1 MQSDECFRGFIKGG
15 ISPSDKVQHC
25 LNLLEVLGHSWTVIQ
40 KHKVDRACSYTEF
53 IVKIEVSGFGN
64 FEGSSTI
71 TEDAAMA
78 EAEGLFLNE
87 YNKHFERATQNK
99 SPKNDL
105 DYIKSNQSSG
115 QMGYRDGKLLA
126 TDLKWVEVLCAFR
139 ENLAKHLEPES
150 VIQNLIKEQ
159 RIKEE
164 TKEVKRYLDHD
175 KGNHS
180 RFEVKI
186 QSEKDAPVLIFKTEI
201 LIASVTIASRK
212 EDPDESKKKAYLKTY
227 YYLGGF
233 HGILETFMKA
243 PNDNW
248 SVADTK
254 LNLQKFI
261 IKNRPARSADKL
273 KIIQVFSGLVKK
285 NGVFVHHSVCLHF
298 LGENF
303 NGTSVVSEDE
313 AENEPYRK
321 LFEYLMRLAYF
332 INCQKTQFFSENKFS
347 TNFTKDL
354 QTSTTASSSIK
365 SPYLLAEMQQQ
376 PLDFALPPSN
386 PDMGIAGSRLKCI
399 AEVVNSFLNVYRS
412 DDSPVKIAIQFINL
426 EEFTQNHKSEN
437 GTLFYT
443 VKHDI
448 LGSFVGVGDTLE
460 KALQIAHLNVY
471 ALMHKLVHL
480 VLSYRLISNTENSS
494 SACWLKALIDF
505 NPELVEMKF
514 REKGPSKFDATLTI
528 AVLLSTVRG
537 TGNNLSECQKMLAN
551 QIGKILKIF
560 SSQIIASAGLTRESF
575 KANGPKTGKQAI
587 YRLPVPVFE
596 NNEQKFSINKL
607 TGQAKLM
614 ELIIRFKQIYA
625 AKKQS
630 LNGIEIIKLLK
641 QQNKQLFSRTSTSE
655 CMYQNHLQKFNYVFV
670 VHPLGSF
677 SGNGYSRGQAIKNS
691 HAAAFNRLLELKRI
705 VYKLLKVDLS
715 SVTQE
720 EVDEICSDYSYTFV
734 FKANVYEK
742 KVVLQLS
749 HFFTFHVPC
758 TDHMMGR
765 IEAFRTMVKAIFQL
779 YEEALQEIYRE
790 DNRVLP
796 IIKTNKA
803 LAEANSA

>member
-139 ENLAKHLEPES
+139 GMYMLFSFSPVIIAFLLENLAKHLEPES

-164 TKEVKRYLDHD
+164 TKEIKRYLDHD

-233 HGILETFMKA
+233 HGILETFMKGKQGNFLLQHTDTIFFVILA

-285 NGVFVHHSVCLHF
+285 NGVFVHHSVCLQF

-321 LFEYLMRLAYF
+321 LFEYLRRLAYF

-460 KALQIAHLNVY
+460 KALQIAHLNVRTC
-471 ALMHKLVHL
+471 HFFSNKLV
-480 VLSYRLISNTENSS
+480 T
-494 SACWLKALIDF
+494 F
-505 NPELVEMKF
+505 
-514 REKGPSKFDATLTI
+514 PSCRCTL
-528 AVLLSTVRG
+528 
-537 TGNNLSECQKMLAN
+537 
-551 QIGKILKIF
+551 
-560 SSQIIASAGLTRESF
+560 
-575 KANGPKTGKQAI
+575 
-587 YRLPVPVFE
+587 
-596 NNEQKFSINKL
+596 
-607 TGQAKLM
+607 
-614 ELIIRFKQIYA
+614 
-625 AKKQS
+625 
-630 LNGIEIIKLLK
+630 
-641 QQNKQLFSRTSTSE
+641 
-655 CMYQNHLQKFNYVFV
+655 
-670 VHPLGSF
+670 
-677 SGNGYSRGQAIKNS
+677 
-691 HAAAFNRLLELKRI
+691 
-705 VYKLLKVDLS
+705 
-715 SVTQE
+715 
-720 EVDEICSDYSYTFV
+720 
-734 FKANVYEK
+734 
-742 KVVLQLS
+742 
-749 HFFTFHVPC
+749 
-758 TDHMMGR
+758 
-765 IEAFRTMVKAIFQL
+765 
-779 YEEALQEIYRE
+779 
-790 DNRVLP
+790 
-796 IIKTNKA
+796 
-803 LAEANSA
+803 